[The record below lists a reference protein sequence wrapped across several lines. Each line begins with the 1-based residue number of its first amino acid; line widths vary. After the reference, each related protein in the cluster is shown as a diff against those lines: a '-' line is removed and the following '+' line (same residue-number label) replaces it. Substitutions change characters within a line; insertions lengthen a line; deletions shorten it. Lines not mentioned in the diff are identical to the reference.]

1 MSDFLLTQIINY
13 GAPILGII
21 VLIGALGVP
30 FPGTFIVVAAGAF
43 SRQDILTW
51 HTTGLIALTCV
62 VLGDSLSYAM
72 GYYAREVILR
82 RFQGSTQWS
91 QAESSFNRWGGMSVF
106 LTRFL
111 ITGIAVPVNLIAGT
125 SKFSFKQFFLYD
137 LLGETIW
144 IFGYGGLGYL
154 FGTQWEAVSELLSN
168 ISGLLLGL
176 VLLAGGILLAIRWS
190 KTGAAHIRRAR
201 QSFRQ

>member
-30 FPGTFIVVAAGAF
+30 FPGTFIIVAAGAF

-72 GYYAREVILR
+72 GYYAREAMLR
-82 RFQGSTQWS
+82 RFHGSTQWS

>member
-21 VLIGALGVP
+21 VFVGALGAP

-72 GYYAREVILR
+72 GFYARDGILD
-82 RFQGSTQWS
+82 RFQGSARWL
-91 QAESSFNRWGGMSVF
+91 QAESSFRRWGGMSIF

-125 SKFSFKQFFLYD
+125 SKFPFRQFFLYD

-154 FGTQWEAVSELLSN
+154 FGTQWEAASELLSN
-168 ISGLLLGL
+168 VSGLLMGL
-176 VLLAGGILLAIRWS
+176 ILLVGGIILAIRWS
-190 KTGAAHIRRAR
+190 KTGAAQIRRGGQSLR
-201 QSFRQ
+201 Q